1 MTLNAKYNVLPL
13 AGQDIANAIEIAPK
27 SSIEYAAGI
36 AKAGRKFGELPGAA
50 PEALTA
56 LAQVASSNPSLPSVL
71 QQLGDA
77 HMPNGLETVSQ
88 KQLKSVAGE
97 IANQLGMNSRP
108 TENENLFGVSRKGSG
123 LSGNKPR

>member
-1 MTLNAKYNVLPL
+1 MTMTAKYNVLPL
-13 AGQDIANAIEIAPK
+13 AGQDIAKATEIQPK
-27 SSIEYAAGI
+27 SSIKYAAGI
-36 AKAGRKFGELPGAA
+36 AKAGRKFGQLPGAA

-97 IANQLGMNSRP
+97 IAERLGMTQRP
-108 TENENLFGVSRKGSG
+108 TENESIFGVSRKGSG

>member
-1 MTLNAKYNVLPL
+1 MSSKYNVLPL
-13 AGQDIANAIEIAPK
+13 AGQDIAKAAEIKPK
-27 SSIEYAAGI
+27 SPIEYAAGI
-36 AKAGRKFGELPGAA
+36 AKAGRKFGQLPGAA
-50 PEALTA
+50 TEALTA
-56 LAQVASSNPSLPSVL
+56 LAQVVSTNPSLPSVL

-97 IANQLGMNSRP
+97 IAERLGMTDRP
-108 TENENLFGVSRKGSG
+108 TETESIFSVGRKGSG